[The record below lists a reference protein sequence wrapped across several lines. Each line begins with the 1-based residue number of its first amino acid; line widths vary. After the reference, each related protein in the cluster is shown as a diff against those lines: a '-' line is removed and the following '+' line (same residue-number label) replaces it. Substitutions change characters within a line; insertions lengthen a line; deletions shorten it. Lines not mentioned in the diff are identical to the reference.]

1 MQLGIHLG
9 TFAPRPFE
17 EALDRA
23 AAAGLE
29 CIHLSFKALGLP
41 AMPDQLDAGLCERI
55 LRETSRRDLVVAT
68 LSGTFN
74 MIHPDPE
81 VRGSGLRGL
90 RSVAA
95 AAQQLGTLAAGA
107 RQLGTPVVALCTG
120 TRDADHM
127 WRPHPDNHS
136 PEAWADLVASM
147 EQALQT
153 ADEHEVLLGV
163 EPEIGNVVSS
173 AAKARQLLDQMR
185 SPRLKVIIDPANL
198 FPTGELRR
206 MREVLD
212 TAFDLLGADIVA
224 AHAKD
229 LDHDGEAGRL
239 PAGKGLLDY
248 DHYLGLLVRWGFTGP
263 VILHS
268 LGEADVAGC
277 VGFLREKLGRV

>member
-9 TFAPRPFE
+9 AFASRPFE
-17 EALDRA
+17 QALDRA

-29 CIHLSFKALGLP
+29 CIHLNFKSLGLP
-41 AMPDQLDAGLCERI
+41 PLPEQIDPAVCQRVS
-55 LRETSRRDLVVAT
+55 RETRARGLRVAT

-74 MIHPDPE
+74 MIHPDPQ
-81 VRGSGLRGL
+81 VRRQGLRGL
-90 RSVAA
+90 RCAAA
-95 AAQQLGTLAAGA
+95 AAQQLGA
-107 RQLGTPVVALCTG
+107 PVVTLCTG

-127 WRPHPDNHS
+127 WRPHPDNHTAK
-136 PEAWADLVASM
+136 AWADLAATM
-147 EQALQT
+147 EEALQI
-153 ADEHEVLLGV
+153 ADEHHVLLGV

-173 AAKARQLLDQMR
+173 AAKARRLLDQMR
-185 SPRLKVIIDPANL
+185 SPRLKVIIDAANL
-198 FPTGELRR
+198 FPAGELRR

-212 TAFDLLGADIVA
+212 TAFELLADDIAA

-248 DHYLGLLVRWGFTGP
+248 DHYLGLLRRSGFTGP
-263 VILHS
+263 LILHS
-268 LGEADVAGC
+268 LAEADVAGC